1 MITPKLP
8 MILAPIELTLTIR
21 EIPKNI
27 AITAI
32 KLARILITARGNK
45 RRGKKVSAKEIGPP
59 KTVNEIFKVASS
71 ASDSNVLLIQNLQY
85 FQPQPQSHH

>member
-21 EIPKNI
+21 DIPKNI

-45 RRGKKVSAKEIGPP
+45 RLGKKVSTKEIGPP
-59 KTVNEIFKVASS
+59 KTVNEIIKVASS
-71 ASDSNVLLIQNLQY
+71 ASDSNALLTQNLQY
-85 FQPQPQSHH
+85 FQPQLQSHH

>member
-21 EIPKNI
+21 DIPKNI

-45 RRGKKVSAKEIGPP
+45 RLGKKVSAKEIDPP
-59 KTVNEIFKVASS
+59 KTVNEIIKVASS

-85 FQPQPQSHH
+85 FQPQPP